1 MRQNLSRR
9 AVLTAGGAL
18 ALAAAGARPAG
29 ATTIWQSR
37 LVRHDRHGRLA
48 YEQDAEGNRVPDFS
62 HAGYRN
68 GERPIPHVPVVKTI
82 RPIEGDNTAHI
93 QTALDAIAALPRA
106 RRGALLMLP
115 GVYPVAGTLYVRA
128 SGTVLR
134 GVGDGG
140 DPATDTIIKATG
152 NTPEDRDVI
161 VVGGAAGGGW
171 TGEVPGTRTD
181 ITTGFVQVG
190 SREFAVANP
199 GALRPGDN
207 IIITHPCTEE
217 WLKAIDY
224 GGHDVGPPW
233 KVGEHPIY
241 YNRYVRDVSGNVV
254 KIDVPVFN
262 HLNRAHATSFLYR
275 WDRAGLV
282 TEVGVERLRVD
293 IEYHGDPEQ
302 DEEHAYNAIV
312 LLRTEDSWVR
322 DCTML
327 HFTQA
332 GVATQETTRAT
343 VANCRA
349 IDPVSIVT
357 GSRRYNFNTYVY
369 SQQVLF
375 RDCYAYKARHA
386 FVSNGHSTVSGVVFL
401 RGTSEYALNSS
412 EGHRR
417 WSQGLLFDGH
427 KDVDPHYDYTLG
439 LYNRGRY
446 GTSHGWSAAHS
457 VAWNCDVATSRLIV
471 QKPPTAQNYA
481 IGCHGTITGDGPF
494 QQPAGYIEGANQP
507 GLLPPSL
514 YEAQFLD
521 RLRGGLQS

>member
-1 MRQNLSRR
+1 MAHDLSRR

-18 ALAAAGARPAG
+18 ALTAAAGARPAA
-29 ATTIWQSR
+29 ATPPWQSR
-37 LVRHDRHGRLA
+37 LVHYDGQGRLA
-48 YEQDAEGNRVPDFS
+48 YEQDAEANRVPDFS

-68 GERPIPHVPVVKTI
+68 GERPIPHVPVVRTI
-82 RPIEGDNTAHI
+82 RPVEGDNTAHI
-93 QTALDAIAALPRA
+93 QAALDAIGALPRA
-106 RRGALLMLP
+106 RRGALLLLP

-134 GVGDGG
+134 GVGDGE
-140 DPATDTIIKATG
+140 DPSSNTIVKATG
-152 NTPEDRDVI
+152 NNPKDRNVI
-161 VVGGAAGGGW
+161 VAGGVAGGGW
-171 TGEVPGTRTD
+171 TGEVPGTRTE

-190 SREFAVANP
+190 SRAFEVANP

-207 IIITHPCTEE
+207 IVITHPCTEE

-233 KVGEHPIY
+233 KVGEHPIV

-254 KIDVPVFN
+254 TIDVPVFN
-262 HLNRAHATSFLYR
+262 HLNRAHATSFLYK

-282 TEVGVERLRVD
+282 THVGVERLRVD

-302 DEEHAYNAIV
+302 DEDHAYNAIV

-343 VANCRA
+343 VENCRA

-401 RGTSEYALNSS
+401 RGTAEYALNSS

-417 WSQGLLFDGH
+417 WSQALLFDGH
-427 KDVDPHYDYTLG
+427 RDVDPHYGYTLG

-481 IGCHGTITGDGPF
+481 IGCRGTVTGDGPF
-494 QQPAGYIEGANQP
+494 QQPAGYIEGAGQP
-507 GLLPPSL
+507 GLFPPSL
-514 YEAQFLD
+514 YEAQLRD
-521 RLRGGLQS
+521 RLRPA